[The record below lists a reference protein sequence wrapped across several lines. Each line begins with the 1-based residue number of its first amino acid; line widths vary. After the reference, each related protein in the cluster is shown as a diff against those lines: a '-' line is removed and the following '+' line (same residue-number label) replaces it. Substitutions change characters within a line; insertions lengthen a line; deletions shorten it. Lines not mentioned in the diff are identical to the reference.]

1 VGKVSALKYLI
12 ITLLFL
18 INNYIFYF
26 NINIFTLVIFLA
38 ISAIIYYIFSIN
50 NVQTVINYFIFLIFF
65 FPKKAINLE
74 YANEYLSKCLL
85 NIEYFDGISFFD
97 FYLLPF
103 VSFLLYLKYINN
115 AKKNGIF
122 FINNIFIL
130 SFFVGLIL
138 FYLLAPNLTNI
149 SKSQTRILV
158 SLIYSLQILCI
169 PAIIY
174 FKDYINCTKNLFE
187 KIIIYINIF
196 LFLELILVFTKLLP
210 PSILSQSIDYREG
223 FRSVLFGYSIY
234 VGFFALLGTFVSL
247 LKIFKYKKK
256 QYLLLIPITLFL
268 QFAAFDRTPLLASIL
283 SILLFSF
290 YHYRKVILIFIGI
303 IGFILTISLN
313 PILTYIQNS
322 SISEVKTDGFFG
334 TESTVGRFGIQLRYI
349 DGAIN
354 NYFLP
359 AGRKTH
365 IDLYNAEL
373 PYLLKIKGFE
383 INSISLQEAHNLFF
397 QMFFELGIISFAIYM
412 LYILYFLINKK
423 LDIYYLIGFFGVCIY
438 YLNQATPVYYFMPL
452 LFIIYSLKPNI
463 YE

>member
-1 VGKVSALKYLI
+1 MIKYLI
-12 ITLLFL
+12 VTILFL

-26 NINIFTLVIFLA
+26 NINPLTIFIFLA
-38 ISAIIYYIFSIN
+38 LTIIIYYIFSIN
-50 NVQTVINYFIFLIFF
+50 NVQTTINFFIFLIFF

-74 YANEYLSKCLL
+74 NANEYLSFNLL

-97 FYLLPF
+97 FYLLPL
-103 VSFLLYLKYINN
+103 VSILLYVKYIKI
-115 AKKNGIF
+115 AKKNEFF
-122 FINNIFIL
+122 FINNVFII
-130 SFFVGLIL
+130 SFFVGLVL
-138 FYLLAPNLTNI
+138 FYSVVPNLTSI
-149 SKSQTRILV
+149 SKSYARIMI
-158 SLIYSLQILCI
+158 STIFSLQILCI

-174 FKDYINCTKNLFE
+174 FKDYVNDTKKLFE

-196 LFLELILVFTKLLP
+196 LFVELILVFTNLLP
-210 PSILSQSIDYREG
+210 LSIRSQSIDYREG

-234 VGFFALLGTFVSL
+234 VGFFASLGTFVSL
-247 LKIFKYKKK
+247 LKIFKYKKN
-256 QYLLLIPITLFL
+256 QYLFLVPITLIL

-290 YHYRKVILIFIGI
+290 YYFRKKILVFIGI
-303 IGFILTISLN
+303 SGFILIISIN

-322 SISEVKTDGFFG
+322 RISEAKTDGFFG
-334 TESTVGRFGIQLRYI
+334 TESTIGRFGIQLRYI
-349 DGAIN
+349 DGATN

-373 PYLLKIKGFE
+373 PYFLKIKGYE

-397 QMFFELGIISFAIYM
+397 QMFFELGIISFTIYM
-412 LYILYFLINKK
+412 LYILYFLFKKK
-423 LDIYYLIGFFGVCIY
+423 LDIYYFFVFFAVCIY

-452 LFIIYSLKPNI
+452 LFIIYSSKTTIN
-463 YE
+463 E